1 MLEASDEFSRSSLY
15 FFQELDVFGAV
26 RVPGGS
32 GILEVGAN
40 KGGVQCTEGLY
51 IPGINTLFQLTEYG
65 IGFVGRDHALVV
77 PFEVIGNV
85 DTEVS
90 FYGCA

>member
-1 MLEASDEFSRSSLY
+1 LEAICIAKVLEASDEFGRSSLY

-40 KGGVQCTEGLY
+40 KGGVQCTEGMH
-51 IPGINTLFQLTEYG
+51 IPGLNALFKVICKLYLIDNT
-65 IGFVGRDHALVV
+65 
-77 PFEVIGNV
+77 
-85 DTEVS
+85 
-90 FYGCA
+90 